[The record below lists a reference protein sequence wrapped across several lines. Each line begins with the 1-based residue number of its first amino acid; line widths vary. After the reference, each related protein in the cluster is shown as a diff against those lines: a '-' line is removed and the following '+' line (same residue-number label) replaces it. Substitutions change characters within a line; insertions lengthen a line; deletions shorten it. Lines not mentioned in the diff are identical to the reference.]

1 MSFELYEGDILV
13 VIGGDGSG
21 KSTLMKLIGRLLF
34 SSEGKFKNF
43 SSEECVFLIE
53 ESAFIRN

>member
-1 MSFELYEGDILV
+1 MV